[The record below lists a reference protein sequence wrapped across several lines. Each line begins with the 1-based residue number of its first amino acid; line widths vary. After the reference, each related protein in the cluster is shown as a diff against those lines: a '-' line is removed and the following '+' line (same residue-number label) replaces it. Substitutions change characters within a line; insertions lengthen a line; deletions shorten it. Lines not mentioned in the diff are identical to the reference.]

1 MSHDENGKVNGK
13 GPDTEVVPKA
23 QRRQYSYEYKRRILV
38 EVLLVRGARLRTFI
52 RYNSPRDP
60 TEVIET
66 NVIGTLN
73 ILLAGHQAVIERLV
87 HTSTSEVYG
96 TAQLPGVHLT
106 FLDE

>member
-1 MSHDENGKVNGK
+1 MTSPAFWQDQ
-13 GPDTEVVPKA
+13 P
-23 QRRQYSYEYKRRILV
+23 ILV
-38 EVLLVRGARLRTFI
+38 TGAGGFIAGHLVEALLVLGDRVRAFI
-52 RYNSPRDP
+52 RYNSRGDL

-66 NVIGTLN
+66 NMIGTLN

-106 FLDE
+106 FLDEKVS